1 MKRRNKVDQARV
13 LLERNP
19 RMKTAEVMKALG
31 TTKSYTYVLMSKAR
45 ASYKEQYGESIEER
59 MIRLRDFAKR
69 RAMASQ
75 TSNLP
80 EGVDTENKDKNV
92 KVGEL
97 IYKLTGTQAKIARKI
112 GIPLEDYALVQGEVV
127 VGSDPVNNPAH
138 YTTGGIET
146 IDFIEAKK
154 LGYNLG
160 NVVKYIAR
168 ADYKGN
174 KLEDLRKAQ
183 WYLTRAIESLK

>member
-1 MKRRNKVDQARV
+1 MKRSKVEQVRT

-19 RMKTAEVMKALG
+19 RMKTADVMKALG

-45 ASYKEQYGESIEER
+45 SSYQKQYGETIEER
-59 MIRLRDFAKR
+59 MIRLRDMARR
-69 RAMASQ
+69 RAIANPIA
-75 TSNLP
+75 NLP
-80 EGVDTENKDKNV
+80 EGVDTENKDKDISALIHNV
-92 KVGEL
+92 
-97 IYKLTGTQAKIARKI
+97 T
-112 GIPLEDYALVQGEVV
+112 
-127 VGSDPVNNPAH
+127 VGSDAVNHPSH
-138 YTTGGIET
+138 YKVGGIET

-160 NVVKYIAR
+160 NVVKYITR

-183 WYLTRAIESLK
+183 WYLTREIEAAK

>member
-1 MKRRNKVDQARV
+1 MKRNKVDQARV

-59 MIRLRDFAKR
+59 MIRLRNFAKR